1 MPETPTAMVNTINP
15 SLFVAF
21 ELGWKTWK
29 LASTVDL
36 GTKPRISTVRAGDL
50 EAVIEEFKKA
60 LKRFD
65 LPEGARIVSCY
76 EAGRDGFWLHR
87 FLIHAGVESI
97 VIDSASIE
105 VSRRS
110 RNRKTDRL
118 DAIKLATML
127 VRWDLGEKPWAVVQ
141 VPTVEGEDCRQI
153 HRELKT
159 LKKDATRH
167 VNRIKGLLAGQGL
180 RIGSIPKDLKK
191 WLEEQ
196 RLWDGSRLPSGV
208 AVRIL
213 MEHDRLSF
221 VRSQILAVEKER
233 RRMLAEQKTKD
244 AQVAGKLH
252 RLGAIGVN
260 SAWTFSSELFAT
272 RHFDNRKQVGSL
284 IGLTSTPFDSGE
296 TGREQGIDKA
306 GNKWAR
312 HMAVEI
318 AWGWLRFQPR
328 SELSLWY
335 QRRFGGGSKR
345 MRKIGIVA
353 LARKLMIALW
363 HWTEHDV
370 LPKGA
375 TLKA

>member
-15 SLFVAF
+15 SLYVAF

-50 EAVIEEFKKA
+50 KAVVEEFK
-60 LKRFD
+60 R
-65 LPEGARIVSCY
+65 
-76 EAGRDGFWLHR
+76 
-87 FLIHAGVESI
+87 
-97 VIDSASIE
+97 
-105 VSRRS
+105 
-110 RNRKTDRL
+110 
-118 DAIKLATML
+118 
-127 VRWDLGEKPWAVVQ
+127 
-141 VPTVEGEDCRQI
+141 
-153 HRELKT
+153 
-159 LKKDATRH
+159 
-167 VNRIKGLLAGQGL
+167 
-180 RIGSIPKDLKK
+180 

-233 RRMLAEQKTKD
+233 RRMLAEQKTKA
-244 AQVAGKLH
+244 AQVAHKLH

-284 IGLTSTPFDSGE
+284 IGLTPTPFDSGE
-296 TGREQGIDKA
+296 SGREQGIDKA

-312 HMAVEI
+312 SMAVEI

-328 SELSLWY
+328 SELSIWY
-335 QRRFGGGSKR
+335 QRRFGGGSNR
-345 MRKIGIVA
+345 IRKIGIVA